1 MRVEINISEYSPE
14 TGQETVKNFKYKFDE
29 PLPEG
34 MRQFDLENNQVV
46 SIQVKRRPAFIDYVR
61 VIAPVI
67 SGVATSILIIER
79 LR

>member
-1 MRVEINISEYSPE
+1 MSLSVWKNPLFLKAIKRNVTDRRRLIKRPRPSSVVS
-14 TGQETVKNFKYKFDE
+14 GQTD
-29 PLPEG
+29 
-34 MRQFDLENNQVV
+34 NQLI